1 MRGVGWGIDPAVQR
15 RGLARH
21 VRASVLDDACAGRG
35 GARLVAIADPENLA
49 SRTLTE
55 RLGFAIDGQ
64 IQASGTV
71 QPRYQLTRE
80 SYLAAGRRP

>member
-1 MRGVGWGIDPAVQR
+1 M
-15 RGLARH
+15 
-21 VRASVLDDACAGRG
+21 ASVLDDAFAVRA
-35 GARLVAIADPENLA
+35 GARLVAITDPENLA

-55 RLGFAIDGQ
+55 RLGFAFDGQ

-71 QPRYQLTRE
+71 QLRYQLTRE